1 MPGASNYLEFSYK
14 LFDALK
20 RSIIWL
26 EETLSADWSKEQA
39 LRDAGVVA
47 VYMAADMADNHG
59 LFLIQKQMDRVYPAL
74 HQENGGETERDG
86 NVCHVTHRW

>member
-1 MPGASNYLEFSYK
+1 MVIGVCRGVMGMPGASNYLEFSYK

-39 LRDAGVVA
+39 LRDASVVA
-47 VYMAADMADNHG
+47 VYGDG
-59 LFLIQKQMDRVYPAL
+59 YGGQPWPLF
-74 HQENGGETERDG
+74 
-86 NVCHVTHRW
+86 